1 MKITKLL
8 AFVVVSAFILS
19 ACSNSENLLT
29 EPEQKNSLKSYKVKR
44 DASGAYSL
52 DYELEN
58 DVKSQSVKNLETNTN
73 EFHLY
78 QSDFSGSSKQTQEL
92 FIDGKQLNIG
102 FLDTRTNRESRVTIE
117 DDNVSSIKT
126 MAKSTK
132 MLSEYSI
139 TTNEEGV
146 FNLEFK
152 VKSQV
157 AVDFVFDEE
166 TSIYEIHLKEGKST
180 ETAFSRNLTQGTGV
194 PLKIDFVT
202 HTNNDASLLV
212 WVTKSIFKG
221 TPVPCV
227 RFLEKAVSVD
237 LPSFK

>member
-8 AFVVVSAFILS
+8 PFVVLSLFILS
-19 ACSNSENLLT
+19 ACSNSENLLSET
-29 EPEQKNSLKSYKVKR
+29 EQKNSLKSYKVKR

-58 DVKSQSVKNLETNTN
+58 DVKSQNVKNLETNTN

-132 MLSEYSI
+132 MLAEYSI

-152 VKSQV
+152 VKNQV

-180 ETAFSRNLTQGTGV
+180 ETAFSRNLTKATDA
-194 PLKIDFVT
+194 PLKIDFVS
-202 HTNNDASLLV
+202 HTNNDASA
-212 WVTKSIFKG
+212 KG
-221 TPVPCV
+221 GAARSFEERRKPRIV
-227 RFLEKAVSVD
+227 VSSGG
-237 LPSFK
+237 L

>member
-29 EPEQKNSLKSYKVKR
+29 ETEQKNSLKSYKVKR

-78 QSDFSGSSKQTQEL
+78 QSDFSSSSKQTQEL

-102 FLDTRTNRESRVTIE
+102 FLDTRTDRESRVTIE
-117 DDNVSSIKT
+117 DDNASSIKT

-139 TTNEEGV
+139 TANEEGV
-146 FNLEFK
+146 LNLEFK
-152 VKSQV
+152 VRNQV

-180 ETAFSRNLTQGTGV
+180 ETAFSRNLTQATGA

-202 HTNNDASLLV
+202 HTNNDASA
-212 WVTKSIFKG
+212 KG
-221 TPVPCV
+221 GAARSFVKRRKPRIV
-227 RFLEKAVSVD
+227 VSSDDV
-237 LPSFK
+237 